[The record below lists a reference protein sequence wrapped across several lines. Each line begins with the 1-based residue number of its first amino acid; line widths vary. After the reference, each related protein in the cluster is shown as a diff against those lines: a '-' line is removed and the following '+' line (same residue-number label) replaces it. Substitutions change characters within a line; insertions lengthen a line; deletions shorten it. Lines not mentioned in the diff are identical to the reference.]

1 MHPRIL
7 GESQNPAGA
16 PITPVEGRGEKRKQ
30 PGAKVQGYGSKAR
43 RLRELAQKLL
53 SIASELELHNEPQE
67 AGAPELSSL
76 LVTSAQ
82 EHASSLDIALRQY
95 NARRLR
101 EAVFEDRALFGE
113 PAWNVLL
120 DLFIAERQGKR
131 MSVKSA
137 CIGAAA
143 PLTTAFR
150 WLRILEAKGYVQR
163 EHDGTDARRSYISLT
178 PMGLER
184 MTGYVTR
191 LKLMNLA
198 RPGVAE
204 VRAVLQD

>member
-1 MHPRIL
+1 M
-7 GESQNPAGA
+7 
-16 PITPVEGRGEKRKQ
+16 
-30 PGAKVQGYGSKAR
+30 
-43 RLRELAQKLL
+43 
-53 SIASELELHNEPQE
+53 ASELEQHDELRG
-67 AGAPELSSL
+67 AGLSDVSAL
-76 LVTSAQ
+76 LVSSAQ

-95 NARRLR
+95 QARRLR
-101 EAVFEDRALFGE
+101 ETVFEDRALFGE

-150 WLRILEAKGYVQR
+150 WLRILEEKGYVQR

-178 PMGLER
+178 PKGLER
-184 MTGYVTR
+184 MSEYFAR
-191 LKLMNLA
+191 LKLANLA
-198 RPGVAE
+198 LPGIAE
-204 VRAVLQD
+204 IRTMLPD